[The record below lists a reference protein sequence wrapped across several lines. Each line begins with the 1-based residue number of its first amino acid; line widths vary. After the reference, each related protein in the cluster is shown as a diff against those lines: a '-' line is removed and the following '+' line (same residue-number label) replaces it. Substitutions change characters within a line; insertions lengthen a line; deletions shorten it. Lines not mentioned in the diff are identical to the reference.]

1 MKILIVEDDRETL
14 DYLCNGFGD
23 AGFTVERADSG
34 TDALHLAMSN
44 QYSLIILD
52 RMLPGMDGLSVLSAL
67 RGANNSTPVIILSAL
82 AHVDERINGLKAGGD
97 DYLTK
102 PFSLQELLLRS
113 DLLIKKNSDRS
124 SGSTTLCIEDLTMD
138 LVDRKVS
145 RAGREIRLRP
155 KEFQLLKYLLEHQG
169 QVVSRS
175 MLFEAVWNY
184 HFDPNTNVIDVHMA
198 KLRKKLEEGSERQL
212 IHTVRGSGYVV
223 NSL

>member
-1 MKILIVEDDRETL
+1 MKTLIVEDDRDTL
-14 DYLCNGFGD
+14 DYLTKGFRD
-23 AGFTVERADSG
+23 AGYAVDSAVSGADG
-34 TDALHLAMSN
+34 LRLAMSSR
-44 QYSLIILD
+44 YRLVILD

-67 RGANNSTPVIILSAL
+67 RSANNSTPVIILSAL
-82 AHVDERINGLKAGGD
+82 AHVDERIKGLKAGGD

-113 DLLIKKNSDRS
+113 ELLVRKNRES
-124 SGSTTLCIEDLTMD
+124 SANSTTLAVDDLTMD
-138 LVDRKVS
+138 LVDRRVS

-184 HFDPNTNVIDVHMA
+184 RFDPQTNVIDVHMA
-198 KLRKKLEEGSERQL
+198 KLRRKLEENSGRQL
-212 IHTVRGSGYVV
+212 IDTVRGAGYVV

>member
-1 MKILIVEDDRETL
+1 MKTLIVEDDRDTL
-14 DYLCNGFGD
+14 DYLTKGFRD
-23 AGFTVERADSG
+23 AGYAVDSAVSGADG
-34 TDALHLAMSN
+34 LRLAMSSR
-44 QYSLIILD
+44 YRLVILD

-67 RGANNSTPVIILSAL
+67 RSAKNSTPVIILSAL
-82 AHVDERINGLKAGGD
+82 AHVDERVKGLKAGGD

-113 DLLIKKNSDRS
+113 ELLVRKNRES
-124 SGSTTLCIEDLTMD
+124 SANSTTLAVDDLTMD
-138 LVDRKVS
+138 LVDRRVS

-184 HFDPNTNVIDVHMA
+184 RFDPQTNVIDVHMA
-198 KLRKKLEEGSERQL
+198 KLRRKLEENSGRQL
-212 IHTVRGSGYVV
+212 IDTVRGAGYVV

>member
-1 MKILIVEDDRETL
+1 MKTLIVEDDRDTL
-14 DYLCNGFGD
+14 DYLTKGFRD
-23 AGFTVERADSG
+23 AGYAVDSAVSGADG
-34 TDALHLAMSN
+34 LRLAMSSR
-44 QYSLIILD
+44 YRLVILD

-67 RGANNSTPVIILSAL
+67 RSAKNSTPVIILSAL
-82 AHVDERINGLKAGGD
+82 AHVDERIKGLKAGGD

-113 DLLIKKNSDRS
+113 ELLVRKNRES
-124 SGSTTLCIEDLTMD
+124 SANSTTLAVDDLTMD
-138 LVDRKVS
+138 LVDRRVS

-155 KEFQLLKYLLEHQG
+155 KEFLLLKYLLEHQG

-184 HFDPNTNVIDVHMA
+184 RFDPQTNVIDVHMA
-198 KLRKKLEEGSERQL
+198 KLRRKLEENSGRQL
-212 IHTVRGSGYVV
+212 IDTVRGAGYVV